1 VVHPRNPV
9 KDLTIEQLSLIYQGK
24 ITNWKEVGGKDL
36 TIIVVSRDTSSGTY
50 ESWEKK
56 VLSGA
61 KVTPKAQLQASN
73 GAVVQAVSKNKYAIG
88 YIGLGYLNKS
98 LKGLKVNGVQ
108 ASAKT
113 ALSGE
118 YPVARPLFMF
128 TDGAPT
134 GEAANFIN
142 FLLGPQGQKIVKKE
156 GFVPLR

>member
-1 VVHPRNPV
+1 
-9 KDLTIEQLSLIYQGK
+9 
-24 ITNWKEVGGKDL
+24 
-36 TIIVVSRDTSSGTY
+36 
-50 ESWEKK
+50 
-56 VLSGA
+56 
-61 KVTPKAQLQASN
+61 
-73 GAVVQAVSKNKYAIG
+73 VSKNKYAIG